1 MLVPVIQIGN
11 SRGIRIPK
19 TILQQLDV
27 EESLELK
34 LSNKEIVLR
43 PVRKGIRKNWKEVFQ
58 KMHERNEDSL
68 FIDDI
73 DAIDDGENFQWEW

>member
-19 TILQQLDV
+19 TILQQLEV

-34 LSNKEIVLR
+34 ISNNEILLR
-43 PVRKGIRKNWKEVFQ
+43 PIKKEVRKNWKQAFQ
-58 KMHERNEDSL
+58 KMHKRKEDVL

-73 DAIDDGENFQWEW
+73 DDRENFQWEW

>member
-19 TILQQLDV
+19 TILQELEI

-34 LSNKEIVLR
+34 LSNKEILLR
-43 PVRKGIRKNWKEVFQ
+43 PIRKEVRKNWRQAFQ
-58 KMHERNEDSL
+58 NMHNRNEDVL
-68 FIDDI
+68 FIDD
-73 DAIDDGENFQWEW
+73 IDDGENFQWEW